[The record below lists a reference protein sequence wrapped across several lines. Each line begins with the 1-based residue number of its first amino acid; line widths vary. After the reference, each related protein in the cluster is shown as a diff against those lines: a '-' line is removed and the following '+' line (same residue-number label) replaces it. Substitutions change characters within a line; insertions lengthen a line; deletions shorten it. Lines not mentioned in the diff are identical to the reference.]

1 MHEVSLMQ
9 EAVNAAIETAR
20 GAGGTRIHRLK
31 LRVGT
36 VSGVVPE
43 ALRFAFDVVT
53 QGTMAEGASLE
64 IEDVEATCWRAPCGA
79 EFATPDMIGECPRC
93 RAWSAELRRG
103 TEMTLVSVEMS

>member
-9 EAVNAAIETAR
+9 EALSAALESTRAS
-20 GAGGTRIHRLK
+20 GGTQIHRLW

-36 VSGVVPE
+36 VSGVVPD

-53 QGTMAEGASLE
+53 RGTIAEGAGLE
-64 IEDVEATCWRAPCGA
+64 IEEVEATCWCAGCAA
-79 EFATPDMIGECPRC
+79 EFATPDLGGECPRC
-93 RAWSAELRRG
+93 HTWSAELRRG